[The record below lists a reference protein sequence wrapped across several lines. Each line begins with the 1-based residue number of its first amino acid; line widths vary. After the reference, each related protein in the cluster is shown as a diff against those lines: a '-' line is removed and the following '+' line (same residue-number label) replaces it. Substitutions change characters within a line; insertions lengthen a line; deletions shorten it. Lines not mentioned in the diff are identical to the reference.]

1 MSALFS
7 YVIFGA
13 NTLHEAPCMYG
24 WLFADHEPKIK
35 RLKILLLSEVP
46 VKSEWGVNG
55 GIWLQPCPSSA
66 PATHGSRV
74 RAGCCTARSR
84 KRETARARV
93 IARQGQNRH
102 IPGESWSGLRKEGCC
117 SDPAWG
123 LLQVKTTWVLKMSCF
138 VTTVSLFA
146 LRKRKGGLQR
156 TEKSNRYF
164 VEVKWEGNIS
174 ISYTTNHWRHVDL
187 SMEGKNIPE
196 ASTTQHQDNLKPKG

>member
-35 RLKILLLSEVP
+35 RLKILPLSEVP

-55 GIWLQPCPSSA
+55 GIWLQPCPSWA

-102 IPGESWSGLRKEGCC
+102 IPGESWSGLRKEGYC

-123 LLQVKTTWVLKMSCF
+123 LLQVKTTWVPEDVVFCHH
-138 VTTVSLFA
+138 SLSFCIEED
-146 LRKRKGGLQR
+146 KGWVA
-156 TEKSNRYF
+156 KDW
-164 VEVKWEGNIS
+164 EVK
-174 ISYTTNHWRHVDL
+174 
-187 SMEGKNIPE
+187 
-196 ASTTQHQDNLKPKG
+196 